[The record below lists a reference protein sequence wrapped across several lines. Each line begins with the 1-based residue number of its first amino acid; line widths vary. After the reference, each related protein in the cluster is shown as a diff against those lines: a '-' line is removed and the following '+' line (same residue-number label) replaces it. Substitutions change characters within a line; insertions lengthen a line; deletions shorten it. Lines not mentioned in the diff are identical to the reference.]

1 MKFIV
6 VPPREGVV
14 WVRRA
19 FQVFFRQPLG
29 FASLFVVCAVVF
41 FVLLRV
47 PLVGE
52 SILLVITPA
61 GSLLFMIAARLGTAG
76 KRPVPGAFVELAG
89 ADRAR
94 LLAMLK
100 LGVAYLL
107 VALVSIGITAAVG
120 GDALGAFMDA
130 TNNPQASP
138 EAIATQLADP
148 RVQGGLVLFF
158 GLGSLLSISF
168 WHAPGLV
175 YWGAQ
180 GWAKAIFFSTV
191 AIWRNKGAFTVYGL
205 VWLGLGFVFSML
217 LGVVIG
223 IAGPVSAA
231 YVAAPL
237 ILFFVT
243 VLYVSLWFTFNGCF
257 AEELAPPPL
266 ASA

>member
-1 MKFIV
+1 M
-6 VPPREGVV
+6 PPREGIV

-29 FASLFVVCAVVF
+29 FASLFVVCAIVF

-52 SILLVITPA
+52 SILLVVTPL
-61 GSLLFMIAARLGTAG
+61 GSLLFMIAARLGAAG
-76 KRPVPGAFVELAG
+76 ARPVPGAFVELAG
-89 ADRAR
+89 SGRAR
-94 LLAMLK
+94 LVGMLK
-100 LGVAYLL
+100 LGLAYLL
-107 VALVSIGITAAVG
+107 VALVAIGLIAAVG

-130 TNNPQASP
+130 TSNPQASP

-158 GLGSLLSISF
+158 GLGAVLSISF

-180 GWAKAIFFSTV
+180 GWAKALFFSTL

-223 IAGPVSAA
+223 IAGPVSASF
-231 YVAAPL
+231 VAAPL

-257 AEELAPPPL
+257 ADDVAAPAPL